1 MYYYPHNFQS
11 PYIMAT
17 YSITINRAARTL
29 TVFKNGQWYK
39 SYPIAVGKPTDSI
52 PTQKKK
58 APFWKLRKPEG
69 SF

>member
-1 MYYYPHNFQS
+1 
-11 PYIMAT
+11 MAT

-52 PTQKKK
+52 PHKK
-58 APFWKLRKPEG
+58 ES
-69 SF
+69 SFLATKETRRELLN